1 VCKASER
8 IGKLQTAMMQ
18 LWESLGPEALASLDI
33 NPSEFEDY
41 LANLQIAKVWILSSV
56 LDLLNS
62 TVIARDGFHVESHLR
77 LFGNVINKKTFMTSR
92 VLSDI
97 HS

>member
-1 VCKASER
+1 MCKASER

-41 LANLQIAKVWILSSV
+41 LANLQIAKVCILSSL
-56 LDLLNS
+56 LDLLNP
-62 TVIARDGFHVESHLR
+62 TVIARDGCHVESQLR
-77 LFGNVINKKTFMTSR
+77 LFGIVSI
-92 VLSDI
+92 
-97 HS
+97 